1 MFNILTCLLLMIN
14 PAVLETKLAGLV
26 GFRQPTN
33 PDYQIIDTDNR
44 ASRSGYFINDNPF
57 VKIESVKDSQDYAG
71 ITDIEFNNFLR
82 RKIGTSIVNVSN
94 AVFNENDFIDRQLL
108 FKNALNK
115 FKSGG
120 TYTYPLTPGFI
131 CYWLKVS
138 QEKNVA
144 IKIKR
149 VLLEFDGTGDITLY
163 LFNTANLKVPLF
175 SKTISITSP
184 FQEVDLDWICDNSA
198 GKGYK
203 GEYYLGYF
211 SAGMT
216 LEPFKREYNDASVM
230 SIVSE
235 MFIQRVQF
243 SNFTSLSAAFELQ
256 NLSPYNPYNG
266 INPDITVYE
275 DFTDLI
281 VQNEKLFA
289 RAIMLD
295 CQISLLTESIATLR
309 SNATQRISGQF
320 IAQMMA
326 QIEGESGEGN
336 VKVKGLRPQ
345 FFGAIGSI
353 RKEFQK
359 LAIGY
364 EGQGRIMVQT
374 LS

>member
-1 MFNILTCLLLMIN
+1 MIN
-14 PAVLETKLAGLV
+14 PAVLETKLAGLI
-26 GFRQPTN
+26 GYRQPSN
-33 PDYQIIDTDNR
+33 PAYQILDAANT

-57 VKIESVKDSQDYAG
+57 VKIESIKDSQDYAG

-82 RKIGTSIVNVSN
+82 KKVSASIINVSN

-115 FKSGG
+115 FKTGG
-120 TYTYPLTPGFI
+120 TYTYPLTPGFV
-131 CYWLKVS
+131 CYWMQVS

-144 IKIKR
+144 FKIKR
-149 VLLEFDGTGDITLY
+149 VLLEFDGTGEITLH
-163 LFNTANLKVPLF
+163 LFNTANLKTPLF
-175 SKTISITSP
+175 SKTVNVTSP

-203 GEYYLGYF
+203 GDYYLGYF
-211 SAGMT
+211 TDGMT
-216 LEPFKREYNDASVM
+216 LQPFKREYRDAMVM
-230 SIVSE
+230 SEISE

-243 SNFTSLSAAFELQ
+243 SNFTSLSADFELQ

-295 CQISLLTESIATLR
+295 AQISLLTESIATLR
-309 SNATQRISGQF
+309 SNATQRISGQYV
-320 IAQMMA
+320 AQMMA

-353 RKEFQK
+353 RKELQK

-364 EGQGRIMVQT
+364 EGQGQIMVQT